1 MFGMWWTCSLHT
13 VSRIGKSVLCVQS
26 SHVETVTL
34 LSQREVKDKATVVID
49 DLMPTKVEM
58 KPTYDE
64 IRKYVFDKYGV
75 NVTSL
80 NIAKAKTEFGVK
92 ERENYNLPKSDNP
105 RQPNLTPEKKKMIK
119 EALEHF
125 KMI

>member
-1 MFGMWWTCSLHT
+1 M
-13 VSRIGKSVLCVQS
+13 
-26 SHVETVTL
+26 
-34 LSQREVKDKATVVID
+34 SQREAKDKATVVID

-58 KPTYDE
+58 KPAYDE

-75 NVTSL
+75 NVSSL

-105 RQPNLTPEKKKMIK
+105 KRPNLIPEKKKMIK
-119 EALEHF
+119 EALEYF